1 VKLSKANLAR
11 ALDQP
16 SRDIRF
22 YLFHGPDEGQSRALA
37 ARLAEGQQASR
48 ILLSSGAIK
57 SDPAAL
63 VDQAGALSLFGGKRV
78 VWVEPATKDIEDG
91 ITALL
96 EGPPPENVVVAI
108 AGTLT
113 KASSLLKIAESSPL
127 AAAFASYAPEGQD
140 AERMVADLGRRVGLK
155 VSAPVAARLADACGN
170 DQAIVLRELEKLALY
185 LDASPHAPKELEHD
199 ALDDVGAE
207 SAESDFLRLADLA
220 LGGDIAELTEEL
232 VRLPTGGSEA
242 IPVVR
247 SLQRR
252 LLMLAPARARIEQG
266 ERVDAVMTSLG
277 RAVFFKEK
285 ARIQRMLSRWKAADL
300 AIVTERASML
310 ERSLM
315 FTDAPEREALGEE
328 LLAIARK
335 ARSL

>member
-1 VKLSKANLAR
+1 MKLTKANLGR

-16 SRDIRF
+16 SRDVRF
-22 YLFHGPDEGQSRALA
+22 YLFYGPDEAQSRALA
-37 ARLAEGQQASR
+37 GRLAEGQQASR
-48 ILLSSGAIK
+48 VLLSSNAIK
-57 SDPAAL
+57 SEPAAL
-63 VDQAGALSLFGGKRV
+63 VDQAGAMSLFGGKRI
-78 VWVEPATKDIEDG
+78 VWIEPATKDIEEG
-91 ITALL
+91 VAALL

-108 AGTLT
+108 AGALT
-113 KASSLLKIAESSPL
+113 KASPLLKLAEASPL
-127 AAAFASYAPEGQD
+127 AATYASYAPEGQD

-155 VSAPVAARLADACGN
+155 VSGAVAARLADACGN

-185 LDASPHAPKELEHD
+185 VDASPHAPKELGHD
-199 ALDDVGAE
+199 ALDEIGVE
-207 SAESDFLRLADLA
+207 SAEGNFLRLADLA
-220 LGGDIAELTEEL
+220 LGGDVAELTDEL
-232 VRLPTGGSEA
+232 GRLPAGGSEGV
-242 IPVVR
+242 PVVR

-252 LLMLAPARARIEQG
+252 LLMLAPARARVERG
-266 ERVDAVMTSLG
+266 ERVDAVMASLG

-285 ARIQRMLSRWKAADL
+285 ARIQRMLSKWKASDL
-300 AIVTERASML
+300 AAIADRAGKL

>member
-11 ALDQP
+11 ALDQA

-37 ARLAEGQQASR
+37 ARLAESQQASR
-48 ILLSSGAIK
+48 VLLSSGAIK

-63 VDQAGALSLFGGKRV
+63 VDQAGAMSLFGGKRV
-78 VWVEPATKDIEDG
+78 VWIEPATKDIEEG
-91 ITALL
+91 VAALL
-96 EGPPPENVVVAI
+96 EGPPPENIVVAI

-113 KASSLLKIAESSPL
+113 KTSPLLKLSEASPL

-155 VSAPVAARLADACGN
+155 VSGPIAARLAEACGN

-185 LDASPHAPKELEHD
+185 VDASPHAPKELGHD

-207 SAESDFLRLADLA
+207 SADGDFLRLADLA
-220 LGGDIAELTEEL
+220 LSGDVTELTEEL
-232 VRLPTGGSEA
+232 SRLPTGGSEA
-242 IPVVR
+242 VPIVR

-252 LLMLAPARARIEQG
+252 LLMLAPARARIERG
-266 ERVDAVMTSLG
+266 ERVDAVMTSMG
-277 RAVFFKEK
+277 RAIFFKEK
-285 ARIQRMLSRWKAADL
+285 ARVQRMLSKWKAVDL
-300 AIVTERASML
+300 AVVAERAGKL

-315 FTDAPEREALGEE
+315 FTNAPERETLSEE

>member
-1 VKLSKANLAR
+1 MKLTKANLGR

-16 SRDIRF
+16 GRDVRF
-22 YLFHGPDEGQSRALA
+22 YLFHGPDEAQSRALA
-37 ARLAEGQQASR
+37 TRLADGQQASR
-48 ILLSSGAIK
+48 VLLSSGAIK
-57 SDPAAL
+57 SDPATL
-63 VDQAGALSLFGGKRV
+63 VDQAGAMSLFGGKRI
-78 VWVEPATKDIEDG
+78 VWIEPATKDIEEG
-91 ITALL
+91 VAALL
-96 EGPPPENVVVAI
+96 DGPPPENLVVAI
-108 AGTLT
+108 SGALT
-113 KASSLLKIAESSPL
+113 KASPLLKVAESSPL

-155 VSAPVAARLADACGN
+155 VSNAVAARLADACGN

-185 LDASPHAPKELEHD
+185 LDASPHAPKELEHA

-207 SAESDFLRLADLA
+207 SAEGDFLRLADLA
-220 LGGDIAELTEEL
+220 LAGDVAELTEEL
-232 VRLPTGGSEA
+232 GRLPAGGSEA
-242 IPVVR
+242 VPVVR

-252 LLMLAPARARIEQG
+252 LMMLAPARARVERG
-266 ERVDAVMTSLG
+266 ERVDAVMTSMG

-285 ARIQRMLSRWKAADL
+285 ARIQRMLSRWRAADL
-300 AIVTERASML
+300 AKVADRAGRL